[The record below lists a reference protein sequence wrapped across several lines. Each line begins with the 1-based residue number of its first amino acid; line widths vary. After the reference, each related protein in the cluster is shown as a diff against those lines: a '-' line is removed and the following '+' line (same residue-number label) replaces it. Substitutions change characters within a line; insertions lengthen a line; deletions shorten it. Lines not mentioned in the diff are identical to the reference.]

1 MDQAR
6 WREDGDMMMEDLVV
20 ADIVE
25 SALPKLL
32 HNSICSDPDAQIFD
46 KCDGMGG
53 ADLGGTG
60 DLGYLFVN

>member
-6 WREDGDMMMEDLVV
+6 RRGDGDVMEDLVV

-32 HNSICSDPDAQIFD
+32 HNYHNISSDPDAQIFD
-46 KCDGMGG
+46 KCDVMGG

-60 DLGYLFVN
+60 DFYL

>member
-6 WREDGDMMMEDLVV
+6 RRGDGDVMEDLVV

-25 SALPKLL
+25 SSLPKLL
-32 HNSICSDPDAQIFD
+32 HNSISSDPDAQIFD

>member
-1 MDQAR
+1 
-6 WREDGDMMMEDLVV
+6 MMEDLVV

-32 HNSICSDPDAQIFD
+32 HNSISSDPDAQIFD

-60 DLGYLFVN
+60 WRSLFVN

>member
-1 MDQAR
+1 
-6 WREDGDMMMEDLVV
+6 MMMEDLVV

-32 HNSICSDPDAQIFD
+32 HNSISSDPDAQIFD

>member
-6 WREDGDMMMEDLVV
+6 RRGDGDVMEDLVV

-25 SALPKLL
+25 STLPKLL
-32 HNSICSDPDAQIFD
+32 HNSISSDPDAQIFD